1 MDSVSRRKVEC
12 DVRVLHAFFDLHR
25 KKKIMRT
32 FYNTFQFFNFANFVY
47 VYECSYYVFFCLT

>member
-25 KKKIMRT
+25 KKRDNADFLQHISI
-32 FYNTFQFFNFANFVY
+32 FQFR
-47 VYECSYYVFFCLT
+47 